1 VLAECLQNATN
12 ILDKEFTTGMMSDAG
27 MDFGKMFTST
37 AIAAGVSI
45 RIMAFLGTDRIVP
58 Y

>member
-1 VLAECLQNATN
+1 
-12 ILDKEFTTGMMSDAG
+12 MMSDAG